1 MSDKTKQ
8 ASFFIQDPF
17 TEEVQGPMSVQDL
30 KQWYAKGAVEGWG
43 VSKSPNGPWTPAAEV
58 KGLATPKATPAAN
71 NVSPLTA
78 AADMSFAARNSA
90 VGVAAPTAETTAEPA
105 TSTGKGTQ
113 LSPASPGESELNRWL
128 NQNWF
133 LMMIL
138 GGVGVLAT
146 GVSVGNEV
154 VGGIGL
160 WTAIGGVVGH
170 IVRSRFPAVYAKRV
184 MKADGFFAKATPISV
199 GAIASLVVGALVF
212 LGSMAADTTVDTGTA
227 IGRVHNI
234 GLMNS
239 QRNGIFL
246 GGFLMAVGGV
256 LGVLH
261 FYQKRIAAQTPDH
274 ADNKVCPQCGETIKR
289 VAVIC
294 KHCKSE
300 LNTD

>member
-1 MSDKTKQ
+1 MTDKPKQ

-17 TEEVQGPMSVQDL
+17 TEELQGPMSVQDL

-43 VSKSPNGPWTPAAEV
+43 VSKSPNGPWTLANKV
-58 KGLATPKATPAAN
+58 KGLAPPPPMPLAN
-71 NVSPLTA
+71 NVATITSPANTK
-78 AADMSFAARNSA
+78 DAARNTA
-90 VGVAAPTAETTAEPA
+90 VGFTAPTAETTAEPRSSA
-105 TSTGKGTQ
+105 GKGTQ
-113 LSPASPGESELNRWL
+113 PPPESPGEPELNRL
-128 NQNWF
+128 LKQNRF
-133 LMMIL
+133 LTMIL
-138 GGVGVLAT
+138 GGVGLLPA
-146 GVSVGNEV
+146 GVSVGNDV
-154 VGGIGL
+154 AGGIGL

-170 IVRSRFPAVYAKRV
+170 ILRSRFPAVYTKLFAKS
-184 MKADGFFAKATPISV
+184 DGFFAKATPISV

-212 LGSMAADTTVDTGTA
+212 LGSMAADTTVDTGMA

-246 GGFLMAVGGV
+246 GGFLRAVGGV

-300 LNTD
+300 IGS